1 MPTILLQI
9 SGLDS
14 SADEDR
20 LERAFRAE
28 EGVYGAVASRAEGCA
43 EIDSDDDVVTVRHL
57 IEVAD
62 SAGFQA
68 VLRG

>member
-1 MPTILLQI
+1 MPTILLQVD
-9 SGLDS
+9 GLHS

-20 LERAFRAE
+20 LERALRAE
-28 EGVYGAVASRAEGCA
+28 EGVYGAVASKADGCA
-43 EIDSDDDVVTVRHL
+43 EIDIDDDVVTVRHL

-68 VLRG
+68 TLRG